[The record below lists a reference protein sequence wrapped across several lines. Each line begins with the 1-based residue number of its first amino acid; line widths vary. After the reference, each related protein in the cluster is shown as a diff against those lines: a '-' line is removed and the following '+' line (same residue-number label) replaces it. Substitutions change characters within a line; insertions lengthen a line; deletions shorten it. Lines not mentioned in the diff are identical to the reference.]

1 VATADVRSVVVVGA
15 GLAGARTVEAL
26 RLAGYA
32 GSLTLIGAELHEPY
46 DRPPLS
52 KELLTGEMEHST
64 LTVDWAALD
73 VERRFGSRALGVGN
87 GAVETT
93 DGPVPYDRLVV
104 ATGAGPVRLPGDS
117 SALVLRTV
125 EDARELRSR
134 LKPGTRLLIVGAG
147 WIGAEVATAAR
158 AAGCAVTVVEAL
170 GTPLAAV
177 FPAAIGTAMG
187 QWYADA
193 GVDLLCGTAVSAVDA
208 GGVELA
214 DGRSLPGEGVL
225 RAVGVRPEVAWLEGS
240 GIEVGPGVVV
250 DEHLRSVSDE
260 RVYAV
265 GDAAAWWSRRYGVRL
280 CVEHWDDALRGP
292 DVVAANVMGG
302 SEVHDPVPYFWSTQL
317 GRRVQMVGHPP
328 AGDRM
333 VWRGSPDDEIWGV
346 GWLRGERL
354 VAMLTV
360 NRPRDTIQARKLI
373 EHETPVDEA
382 RLADVDVAI
391 RDATR

>member
-1 VATADVRSVVVVGA
+1 MAADVRNVVVAGA
-15 GLAGARTVEAL
+15 GLAGARTIEAL
-26 RLAGYA
+26 RAAGFA
-32 GSLTLIGAELHEPY
+32 GTLTLLGAEAHEPY

-52 KELLTGEMEHST
+52 KELLTGEIEHST

-73 VERRFGSRALGVGN
+73 VDRRFGSRAMSVGDGV
-87 GAVETT
+87 VETS
-93 DGPVPYDRLVV
+93 DGPVPFDRLVV
-104 ATGAGPVRLPGDS
+104 ATGASPVRLPGDS
-117 SALVLRTV
+117 GALALRTV
-125 EDARELRSR
+125 EDSRELRSR

-158 AAGCAVTVVEAL
+158 AAGCTVTVVEAL
-170 GTPLAAV
+170 DTPLAAV
-177 FPAAIGTAMG
+177 FPAAVGQAMST
-187 QWYADA
+187 WYAAA
-193 GVDLLCGTAVSAVDA
+193 GVDLHCGTPVSSVDA

-214 DGRSLPGEGVL
+214 DGRSLAADVVL
-225 RAVGVRPEVAWLEGS
+225 VAVGVRPEVSWLFGS

-292 DVVAANVMGG
+292 DVVAANVVGG

-317 GRRVQMVGHPP
+317 GRRVQVVGYPP
-328 AGDRM
+328 AGERM
-333 VWRGSPDDEIWGV
+333 VWRGSPDDDIWGV

-360 NRPRDTIQARKLI
+360 NRPRDSIQARKLI
-373 EHETPVDEA
+373 EHESPVDEA
-382 RLADVDVAI
+382 RLADVDTPI